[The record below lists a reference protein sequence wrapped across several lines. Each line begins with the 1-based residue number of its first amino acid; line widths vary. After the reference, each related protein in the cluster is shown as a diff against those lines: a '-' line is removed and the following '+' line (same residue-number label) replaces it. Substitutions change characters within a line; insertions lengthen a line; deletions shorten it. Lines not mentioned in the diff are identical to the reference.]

1 MAVDTDLLQALGVGS
16 GVDIK
21 KLATT
26 LTEAARAPKK
36 EQIEA
41 KIETAES
48 KISGYGGLMF
58 GLSELNTAFKD
69 LNDKTDF
76 QSFVHKRN

>member
-1 MAVDTDLLQALGVGS
+1 MSDLLQALHAGS

-41 KIETAES
+41 KIETVE
-48 KISGYGGLMF
+48 KKFLVMV
-58 GLSELNTAFKD
+58 D
-69 LNDKTDF
+69 
-76 QSFVHKRN
+76 